1 MTVKPQDSTDIETYP
16 SPMQSPS
23 NLYSAVNPRHF
34 PPPAPSRIL
43 PASLPKPTRA
53 ENTMAKKSNP
63 KSARTIKVVSDDS
76 EVSTPAGEPKINKS
90 EEIRVEARRLL
101 DAGAKLAP
109 KLIIEKLAARGI
121 EVVSPQVSQVLKKE
135 GYATR
140 PGKNNTKPK
149 TADPKLDR
157 KKTTKTSSGSFTVEE
172 LKAANKFFKTIGD
185 AARAVELMDAM
196 FGE

>member
-1 MTVKPQDSTDIETYP
+1 
-16 SPMQSPS
+16 
-23 NLYSAVNPRHF
+23 
-34 PPPAPSRIL
+34 
-43 PASLPKPTRA
+43 
-53 ENTMAKKSNP
+53 MAKKSNP
-63 KSARTIKVVSDDS
+63 KSARTIKVVSDES
-76 EVSTPAGEPKINKS
+76 EVSTPAGESKINKS

-140 PGKNNTKPK
+140 PRKKNINPK
-149 TADPKLDR
+149 TAVPKIEKKKR
-157 KKTTKTSSGSFTVEE
+157 PKTTSGSFAVEE
-172 LKAANKFFKTIGD
+172 LKAANKFVKTIGD

-196 FGE
+196 FGG